1 VYNEQRRP
9 GETSEALK
17 ISKATQ
23 WILLIGIFAIL
34 LISASVAYGRQQ
46 AQQAELSSSIAQ
58 ANQDFIKYSAQKEDL
73 EGKRRA
79 ANSRI
84 ASAQSEFHQY
94 TESLEIE
101 EALFEVAEDAGVTIT
116 RLTFTLPAEEKLGGS
131 TYRVFS
137 PVVTAEGEVL
147 PELLL
152 FSKKLSDS
160 FSTVS
165 IESVKIESG
174 ESEETSQIV
183 LNLKIYAYE
192 K

>member
-1 VYNEQRRP
+1 
-9 GETSEALK
+9 LK
-17 ISKATQ
+17 LSKTTQ

-46 AQQAELSSSIAQ
+46 AEQGELSSSIAQ

-73 EGKRRA
+73 ESKRRA

-101 EALFEVAEDAGVTIT
+101 EALFEVADDAGVTIT
-116 RLTFTLPAEEKLGGS
+116 RLTFTLPAEEKVGGI

-152 FSKKLSDS
+152 FSKKISES
-160 FSTVS
+160 FATVA
-165 IESVKIESG
+165 IESVKIAAG
-174 ESEETSQIV
+174 EGEEKPQIV
-183 LNLKIYAYE
+183 LEPKIYAYE